1 MQWYDGTAVWRFG
14 GELVRWREGKPET
27 ITPGLVTA
35 RIIVCCQPPDD
46 IPVAGCRLPVAGRLH
61 DLYSILLI
69 STNFVPTEFFMKKL
83 VILTG
88 AGMSS
93 ESGIKTFRDSGGLWE
108 EYDVNEVA
116 TPMAWSRNRDLVL
129 RFYNERR
136 RQLEGCS
143 PNAGH
148 YGIAAFEKQFDVH
161 VITQNIDNLHE
172 RAGSTK
178 VLHLHGELTKAR
190 STTDPSLI
198 YDIGYNDINP
208 GDKCEKGSQ
217 LRPHIVWFGE
227 AVPMMDEAIRI
238 TETADIFVVIG
249 SSLNVYPAAG
259 LINYAP
265 DNASLWLIDP
275 KEVSVPV
282 SMKVEVIRAGASEG
296 VAILAKQIC

>member
-1 MQWYDGTAVWRFG
+1 
-14 GELVRWREGKPET
+14 
-27 ITPGLVTA
+27 
-35 RIIVCCQPPDD
+35 
-46 IPVAGCRLPVAGRLH
+46 
-61 DLYSILLI
+61 
-69 STNFVPTEFFMKKL
+69 MKKL
-83 VILTG
+83 IILTG

-116 TPMAWSRNRDLVL
+116 TPEAWDRNRDLVL
-129 RFYNERR
+129 HFYNQRR
-136 RQLEGCS
+136 RELEKCV

-148 YGIAAFEKQFDVH
+148 YGIAALEKHFDVL

-178 VLHLHGELTKAR
+178 ILHLHGELTKAR
-190 STTDPSLI
+190 STVDPSLI

-208 GDKCEKGSQ
+208 GDKCAKGSQ

-227 AVPMMDEAIRI
+227 AVPMMDEAVRI

-265 DNASLWLIDP
+265 DEASLWLIDP

-282 SMKVEVIRAGASEG
+282 SRNVNVIRAGASEG
-296 VAILAKQIC
+296 VAILTNRLLNS